1 MTYKDQITQCS
12 KDGTLIYQPHRCSIT
27 GKYCQKSSCV
37 LADKEEGVETPDR

>member
-1 MTYKDQITQCS
+1 MKGE
-12 KDGTLIYQPHRCSIT
+12 KEADGTLIYQPHRCKIT